1 MSQQGIRARQR
12 QQTITTYALLAVVL
26 TVVLFPIYW
35 MLITAVKTESE
46 ITRRIPTFIPEHP
59 TLNNAMDLFVRSPV
73 PQQMLNSLMVAAG
86 VTIVALV
93 ISSMG
98 SYSVSRLRYPGR
110 DFLAASVF
118 FTYLVPGSLML
129 IPLYTL
135 FAQLGLLNS
144 LFGVGLAYMSF
155 AVPFSTWMLKGY
167 FGNIPKDLEEAALV
181 DGCNRLRA
189 LAQVI
194 LPLAAPGMVA
204 SAIFCFTL
212 SWNEFMTAFVF
223 INKKELLTFPVGLA
237 GLIYGD
243 RFLWG
248 QIMTGATLMS
258 APVLI
263 LYFFA
268 QKYIVSGLTAG
279 AVKS

>member
-1 MSQQGIRARQR
+1 MSQQGIRAGQR
-12 QQTITTYALLAVVL
+12 KQSILTYGLLAVVL

-35 MLITAVKTESE
+35 MIITALKTESE
-46 ITRRIPTFIPEHP
+46 ITRRIPTFIPENP
-59 TLNNAMDLFVRSPV
+59 TINNAMDLFVRSPV
-73 PQQMLNSLMVAAG
+73 PQQMLNSLMVASG
-86 VTIVALV
+86 VTIVALL

-129 IPLYTL
+129 IPLYTM

-144 LFGVGLAYMSF
+144 LYGVGLAYMSF

-189 LAQVI
+189 LVQVI

-237 GLIYGD
+237 SLIYGD

-258 APVLI
+258 APVLV

-268 QKYIVSGLTAG
+268 QKYIVTGLTAG
-279 AVKS
+279 AVKA

>member
-1 MSQQGIRARQR
+1 MSQLGNRARKRYQM
-12 QQTITTYALLAVVL
+12 IMTYGLLAVVL
-26 TVVLFPIYW
+26 LVVLFPIYW
-35 MLITAVKTESE
+35 MLITAVKSESE
-46 ITRRIPTFIPEHP
+46 ITRRVPTFFPENP
-59 TLNNAMDLFVRSPV
+59 TFVNAMDLFTRSPV
-73 PQQMLNSLMVAAG
+73 PQQMLNSLLIASC
-86 VTIVALV
+86 VTIVALLV
-93 ISSMG
+93 SSMG

-118 FTYLVPGSLML
+118 FSYLVPGSLML

-144 LFGVGLAYMSF
+144 QFGVGLAYMSF
-155 AVPFSTWMLKGY
+155 AIPFSTWMLKGY

-189 LAQVI
+189 LALVI

-212 SWNEFMTAFVF
+212 SWNEFMVAFVF
-223 INKKELLTFPVGLA
+223 INKRELLTFPVGLA
-237 GLIYGD
+237 SLIYGD

-258 APVLI
+258 APVLV
-263 LYFFA
+263 LYFMA
-268 QKYIVSGLTAG
+268 QRFIVSGLTAG
-279 AVKS
+279 AVKA

>member
-1 MSQQGIRARQR
+1 MSLQGIRARQR
-12 QQTITTYALLAVVL
+12 RQSVLTYGLLAIVL
-26 TVVLFPIYW
+26 AVVLFPIYW

-46 ITRRIPTFIPEHP
+46 ITQRIPTFIPQHP

-73 PQQMLNSLMVAAG
+73 PQQMLNSLMVATG
-86 VTIVALV
+86 VTIVALA

-110 DFLAASVF
+110 DFLAAAVF

-167 FGNIPKDLEEAALV
+167 FGNIPKDLEDAALV

-223 INKKELLTFPVGLA
+223 INKKELLTFPIGLA

-258 APVLI
+258 APVLV
-263 LYFFA
+263 LYFVA
-268 QKYIVSGLTAG
+268 QRYIVAGLTAG